1 MEIKNR
7 PTSKNALS
15 SNSNAEK
22 QLRDVSSLYEK
33 QFLREMVKQMRAT
46 VSESSFMP
54 SGFAE
59 KYFREQLDQQY
70 VESWGD
76 QGGIGLGQMIYE
88 QLISKYG
95 AMLGIKTPEAKPGG
109 PLPINQR
116 DQWRPQI
123 EPRNKSIIFTKE
135 TKEVKDVKDVKDV
148 REVRESNRTKENKD
162 LTSDSVI
169 SMDLQSNSNHSMVPV
184 HQGPVI
190 LETPWAGRWL
200 GSFELEKG
208 LKVAKIQHEGFQ
220 SVVAS
225 QFFPAHLKI
234 GDILKSGEAIGTLSP
249 EAQQIHWKLIK
260 SNDDTP

>member
-7 PTSKNALS
+7 PPAKNTLNPS
-15 SNSNAEK
+15 SNAEK

-33 QFLREMVKQMRAT
+33 QFLREMVKQMRST

-54 SGFAE
+54 AGFAE

-95 AMLGIKTPEAKPGG
+95 EILGIKTPETKPSG
-109 PLPINQR
+109 PIPISQR
-116 DQWRPQI
+116 DHWRPQI
-123 EPRNKSIIFTKE
+123 EPKDKSIIFTNN
-135 TKEVKDVKDVKDV
+135 TTHTTHAT
-148 REVRESNRTKENKD
+148 NT
-162 LTSDSVI
+162 T
-169 SMDLQSNSNHSMVPV
+169 HAT
-184 HQGPVI
+184 HQGPVT
-190 LETPWAGRWL
+190 LESPWAGRWL

-225 QFFPAHLKI
+225 QFFPAHLKV
-234 GDILKSGEAIGTLSP
+234 GDMLKAGDAIGTLNP
-249 EAQQIHWKLIK
+249 EAQKIHWKLIK
-260 SNDDTP
+260 SNED